1 MSHIHNIRLRCCS
14 NGKLKLYG
22 NFSRFE
28 ANYNCKMTGK
38 INDLSF
44 LTNVKSLCNRIIPVA
59 TGRLTWWKFFRMFC
73 TLCGMLVQILC
84 AKMNTLITF
93 TWGNPMLHS
102 QGFMA
107 HFQVVNNKQFSWRS
121 DHLLKSCGSLLTD
134 SLSSVFILEKT
145 PRKRRS
151 SRSPVPSWTREKIG
165 LRRVTIFSHMSKMV
179 LPLAIAN
186 S

>member
-1 MSHIHNIRLRCCS
+1 
-14 NGKLKLYG
+14 
-22 NFSRFE
+22 
-28 ANYNCKMTGK
+28 
-38 INDLSF
+38 
-44 LTNVKSLCNRIIPVA
+44 
-59 TGRLTWWKFFRMFC
+59 
-73 TLCGMLVQILC
+73 
-84 AKMNTLITF
+84 
-93 TWGNPMLHS
+93 MLHS

-107 HFQVVNNKQFSWRS
+107 HFQVVNNKQLSWRS

-145 PRKRRS
+145 PEN
-151 SRSPVPSWTREKIG
+151 TEFTITGALLDTLG